1 MQTPQPH
8 RSDTRSLG
16 ELLTDLTQQITSL
29 IQKEIE
35 MARLETSRTISAM
48 VKDAVLI
55 SVGVALLYAG
65 LLALLATSVIIL
77 AQWISLWL
85 AALIVSI
92 AVLVIGG
99 ILALVG
105 KGRMQERDI
114 TPTQT
119 IISLKENKRWI
130 KKRI

>member
-1 MQTPQPH
+1 MQTPLPH

-16 ELLTDLTQQITSL
+16 ELLTDLTHQITSL
-29 IQKEIE
+29 IQQEIE
-35 MARLETSRTISAM
+35 MARLETSRKISAM
-48 VKDAVLI
+48 IKDAVLI
-55 SVGVALLYAG
+55 SAGVALLYAG

-77 AQWISLWL
+77 AQWMSLWL

-92 AVLVIGG
+92 AALVTGG